1 MPLKSKLGVIA
12 RALPKELDRAAR
24 KGAER
29 VKQVR
34 DPLTPVDT
42 AALLESGEV
51 VAGPALGHW
60 IFREGDGLP
69 DARASYTEYGTD
81 KAPAQPHVTP
91 AAERV
96 KRELPG
102 LFTGAVREAVSKG
115 RI

>member
-1 MPLKSKLGVIA
+1 MPLKSKMGAIA
-12 RALPKELDRAAR
+12 RALPKALDKAAK

-60 IFREGDGLP
+60 IFREGAGLP
-69 DARASYTEYGTD
+69 DARAAYTEWGTD

-91 AAERV
+91 AAEQVRG
-96 KRELPG
+96 ELPA
-102 LFTGAVREAVSKG
+102 LFAGAVKEAVSKG
-115 RI
+115 KV